1 MFVCLLCFRHDLV
14 FISNYEAHTDT
25 PTPPTHRCENT
36 TAKLKCKELA
46 TGGMSSQEVCLL
58 LE

>member
-25 PTPPTHRCENT
+25 PTPTSN
-36 TAKLKCKELA
+36 
-46 TGGMSSQEVCLL
+46 SSM
-58 LE
+58 